1 MLSIGLIGDIKCL
14 APYFRRIQKNPE
26 IHVIGKSSFG
36 TKMLMDDLYYP
47 VPEFNH
53 IELIERCDIL
63 IVNHFSLLPFNLI
76 RNAIKKTKHIFAA
89 DYPPFTN
96 EECEELIKLSGEAQT
111 IFQVKNPL
119 LHEPSVRWLDNNIKA
134 PAFLN
139 ISFFRQE
146 YQVTE
151 RLTEILLML
160 NVITGASPKKIDA
173 ISFQSPHM
181 KVEFNNLRLDFGN
194 TEIVNLNFGKQH
206 SEEFIIK
213 AYSRDK
219 TAFLNFTDQTFI
231 YNNSPIDLTPYSSSD
246 EFDIFIENIVKKKQP
261 ATGIDNYLS
270 VLRTIMHIKTK
281 LAQFYIT
288 E

>member
-47 VPEFNH
+47 VPEFNR

-63 IVNHFSLLPFNLI
+63 LVNHFSLLPFNMI
-76 RNAIKKTKHIFAA
+76 RNAIKKTTHIFAV
-89 DYPPFTN
+89 DYPPFSK
-96 EECEELIKLSGEAQT
+96 EECEELIKLSVEAQT

-119 LHEPSVRWLDNNIKA
+119 LYEPSLIWLNNNIKS
-134 PAFLN
+134 PAFLD
-139 ISFFRQE
+139 ISFFRQD
-146 YQVTE
+146 YQLTE
-151 RLTEILLML
+151 RLTELLLML
-160 NVITGASPKKIDA
+160 NIITGASPKKIDA
-173 ISFQSPHM
+173 ISFQSPN
-181 KVEFNNLRLDFGN
+181 VRTEFNNLRLDYGN
-194 TEIVNLNFGKQH
+194 AEIVNLNFGKQY
-206 SEEFIIK
+206 SDEFIIK
-213 AYSRDK
+213 AYSKGK
-219 TAFLNFTDQTFI
+219 TAFLNFTDHSFI

-246 EFDIFIENIVKKKQP
+246 EFDIFIENIVEKKQP

-270 VLRTIMHIKTK
+270 ALRTIMHIKTK